1 MPRGGSRPGRQEA
14 ATVLRRC
21 LPVTRWRRPCG
32 LACAYLKMGGTNE
45 ATLALLGRRGQAE
58 QRGCLGVTCFALIV
72 EGVGL
77 VTADH
82 DGMLSLEES
91 LRIARDAGLPGAA
104 DEAYSCILEACA
116 KLQRFADSERY
127 YAEGLAYC
135 EGRELGVFSIC
146 INGWRARTLLL
157 LGRWDEAAQICAQ
170 MLGSP
175 GISPVNQLNPLYV
188 LGTIWAPRR
197 GRGTGV
203 S

>member
-1 MPRGGSRPGRQEA
+1 MP
-14 ATVLRRC
+14 
-21 LPVTRWRRPCG
+21 
-32 LACAYLKMGGTNE
+32 
-45 ATLALLGRRGQAE
+45 
-58 QRGCLGVTCFALIV
+58 
-72 EGVGL
+72 
-77 VTADH
+77 
-82 DGMLSLEES
+82 SLEES

-104 DEAYSCILEACA
+104 GEAYSCILEACA

-135 EGRELGVFSIC
+135 EERELGVFSIC

-188 LGTIWAPRR
+188 LGTIWGRR
-197 GRGTGV
+197 GEDGAQEFLDRALEFAEGTGEPV
-203 S
+203 WIAPVRAARAELRWLQGKPELAAAKPGRAMT